1 MYWIV
6 LTQGKLNIF
15 DKNVRVKIQTG
26 LESLYWIVLTLETSV
41 WIFTLTFLN
50 CEIDVSE
57 IRMFI

>member
-50 CEIDVSE
+50 CEIDVP
-57 IRMFI
+57 I